1 LRKIYSEI
9 IFVNKI
15 FYYFYNK
22 KCRNIWFYIYYQYC
36 NLIAIKNRY
45 LLYFIQ
51 KKIFIISNIILSI
64 YTIILKSQKI
74 IDRNLSVK
82 SNTDIINIYLYYLN
96 LEIYLQYFNILF
108 LIY

>member
-1 LRKIYSEI
+1 
-9 IFVNKI
+9 
-15 FYYFYNK
+15 
-22 KCRNIWFYIYYQYC
+22 
-36 NLIAIKNRY
+36 LIAIKNRY